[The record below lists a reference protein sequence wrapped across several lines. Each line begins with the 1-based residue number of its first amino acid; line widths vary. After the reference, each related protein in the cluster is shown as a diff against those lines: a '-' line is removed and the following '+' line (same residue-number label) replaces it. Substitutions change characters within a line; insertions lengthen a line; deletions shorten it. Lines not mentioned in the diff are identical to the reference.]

1 MASDMLSSQA
11 DFDPSTHHASAF
23 DRRTR
28 NRRLKAIG
36 RCRRPPRMQKHE
48 RNTLHC
54 ARLQARGLMSL
65 VLFLILLGAMGVT
78 VFTQRSQAGFSRVS
92 PTLAAMASHG
102 SLPHAGVDG
111 VPATVEPLIV
121 ALDGWRGD
129 VIDPWQYI
137 GTGMLQSSLNLRHL
151 HRLDFPICQ
160 WPGLVPLPSR

>member
-1 MASDMLSSQA
+1 MASDMRLLRQTSI
-11 DFDPSTHHASAF
+11 PSAHHASAF

-36 RCRRPPRMQKHE
+36 RCRRPSRMQKHE

-65 VLFLILLGAMGVT
+65 VLFLILLGAMGVS

-92 PTLAAMASHG
+92 PALAAMANHG
-102 SLPHAGVDG
+102 ALPHAGVDG
-111 VPATVEPLIV
+111 VPATVEPLTV
-121 ALDGWRGD
+121 ALDGWGGD

-137 GTGMLQSSLNLRHL
+137 GTGMLQSSLNFRHL
-151 HRLDFPICQ
+151 HRIDFPICQ